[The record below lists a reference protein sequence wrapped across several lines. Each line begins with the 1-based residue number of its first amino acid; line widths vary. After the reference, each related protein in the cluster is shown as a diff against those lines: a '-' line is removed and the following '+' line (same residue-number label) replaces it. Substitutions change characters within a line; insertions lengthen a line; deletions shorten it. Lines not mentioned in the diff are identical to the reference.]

1 MAGEALE
8 LEDDAL
14 EAEALSPETPAEAA
28 EPDDEMVISFDG
40 DGEDEDAPEG
50 AAPDWVKDVR
60 RKNRELERENAE
72 LKAKTAPAAIEIG
85 EKPTLAGCDYDEERF
100 ETELD
105 AFKDRKAK
113 AEEGQTRQQAEAQ
126 RQQQEWQADLSRL
139 AEQEKALKVPD
150 YKDARDDFVHA
161 TSDMQQATIVKA
173 SKNSAQLIYALGKNP
188 ARLAALAEIK
198 DPIKLAV
205 AVSELE
211 RGLKMT
217 TRRRAPEPEAQVRGS
232 APLSRG
238 SNSAEKQYET
248 MSNKPGI
255 DRGELRKFREKNGL
269 DVQGKALPARR

>member
-1 MAGEALE
+1 MAGEAAE
-8 LEDDAL
+8 LEDDTL
-14 EAEALSPETPAEAA
+14 DTEALSPEPVITDD
-28 EPDDEMVISFDG
+28 EPDEELVISFDG
-40 DGEDEDAPEG
+40 DDEDDPDAPEG
-50 AAPDWVKDVR
+50 VAPDWVKDVR
-60 RKNRELERENAE
+60 RKNRELEREVAD
-72 LKAKTAPAAIEIG
+72 LKAKTAPAVIEIG
-85 EKPTLAGCDYDEERF
+85 DKPTLASCDYDEERF

-217 TRRRAPEPEAQVRGS
+217 TRRRAPEPEVQVRGS
-232 APLSRG
+232 APFTRKGPDKELERLEAAADKSGDRT
-238 SNSAEKQYET
+238 AVVQYKRKLKQTE
-248 MSNKPGI
+248 
-255 DRGELRKFREKNGL
+255 
-269 DVQGKALPARR
+269 AARH